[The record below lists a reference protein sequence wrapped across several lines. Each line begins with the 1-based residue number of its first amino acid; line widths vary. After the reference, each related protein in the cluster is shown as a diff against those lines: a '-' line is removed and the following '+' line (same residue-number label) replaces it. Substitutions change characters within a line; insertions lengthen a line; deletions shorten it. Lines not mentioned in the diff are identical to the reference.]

1 MTLGVV
7 EDDDDVRT
15 ALARLLRSF
24 GHDVHLFSSAE
35 TFEAD
40 TIAIDCLIVDLRLP
54 GLSGLELLE
63 RIRAA
68 GRSLPAV
75 LITGDGDPR
84 APDVPHVVNAR
95 CLAKPFDD
103 DALMAAVADA
113 VASASSSAPP
123 HG

>member
-7 EDDDDVRT
+7 DDDDDVRT

-24 GHDVHLFSSAE
+24 GHEVRLFPSAE
-35 TFEAD
+35 TFEAAPV
-40 TIAIDCLIVDLRLP
+40 AIDCLIVDVRLP
-54 GLSGLELLE
+54 GISGLELLE
-63 RIRAA
+63 RIQAS

-84 APDVPHVVNAR
+84 SRDLPHLQHAR

-103 DALMAAVADA
+103 DALMTAVADA
-113 VASASSSAPP
+113 IASGSASAS

>member
-40 TIAIDCLIVDLRLP
+40 TIAIDCLIVDVRLP

-63 RIRAA
+63 RIHAA
-68 GRSLPAV
+68 GRYLPAV
-75 LITGDGDPR
+75 LITGDGDPPGR
-84 APDVPHVVNAR
+84 ELTNLLHAR

-103 DALMAAVADA
+103 EALMAAVADA
-113 VASASSSAPP
+113 VASRSDSPSS